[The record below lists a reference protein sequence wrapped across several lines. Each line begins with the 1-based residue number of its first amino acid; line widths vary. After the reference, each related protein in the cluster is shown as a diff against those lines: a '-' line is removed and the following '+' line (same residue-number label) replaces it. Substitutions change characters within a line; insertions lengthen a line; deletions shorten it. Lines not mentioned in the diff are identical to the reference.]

1 MYTTSIEAEFQS
13 SAKVLHSAV
22 SKNKTGRTS
31 LGNLD
36 IDDYSETELTRAVLE
51 HAMHGQTTR
60 QIATVNAQ
68 FYVLAEKLLSFRTCL
83 NRAEYLCAD
92 GMPIVWACKTFG
104 KRAVPRIAGVDLIAD
119 LSRAGAKRGMRV
131 FLLGG
136 HPGTA
141 EATADFLRETYPG
154 LKIAGVRC
162 PSQGFEK
169 DPVALSE
176 TLEEIK
182 AAKPEVIFVALGAPK
197 QEFFIDQ
204 HIRPLKIPIAIG
216 IGGSLEILSGRLR
229 RAPKWMQE
237 KGLEWCYRLLHEPR
251 RLWKRYLIGNV
262 EFIWCVFKWRCRQ
275 VRSPSNA
282 TA

>member
-1 MYTTSIEAEFQS
+1 MVATSIETEFQS
-13 SAKVLHSAV
+13 SVKVIRSVV
-22 SKNKTGRTS
+22 SEDKTRRTS

-36 IDDYSETELTRAVLE
+36 IDGYSETELTTAVLE

-83 NRAEYLCAD
+83 NHAEYLCAD
-92 GMPIVWACKTFG
+92 GMPIVWACKIFG
-104 KRAVPRIAGVDLIAD
+104 KREVPRIAGVDLIAD
-119 LSRAGAKRGMRV
+119 LSCAGATRGMRV

-141 EATADFLRETYPG
+141 KATADFLLNKYPG
-154 LKIAGVRC
+154 LKIAGVLC
-162 PSQGFEK
+162 PPQGFEK

-176 TLEEIK
+176 TLEVIK
-182 AAKPEVIFVALGAPK
+182 AANPEVIFVALGAPK
-197 QEFFIDQ
+197 QELFIDQ
-204 HIRPLKIPIAIG
+204 YIRPLRIPIAIG
-216 IGGSLEILSGRLR
+216 IGGSFEILSGGLR

-237 KGLEWCYRLLHEPR
+237 KGLEWCYRFLHEPR
-251 RLWKRYLIGNV
+251 RLWKRYLIGNA
-262 EFIWCVFKWRCRQ
+262 EFLWCIFKWQCRQ
-275 VRSPSNA
+275 IRRSSNA